1 MIKNPEDIIIDCI
14 IPARGGSKGVPR
26 KNVKI
31 LSGHPLLTYSIAT
44 SKLSKYIR
52 NTIVT
57 TDCQEIANIALE
69 YGADVPY
76 LRPAEISGD
85 NATDLEFFKYHIQYL
100 REKNL
105 EIPDL
110 LIHLRPT
117 TPLRETD
124 IINDAINS
132 FLQDEEATALRSVIY
147 THLTPYKIF
156 KKVGNYMKPFL
167 KSDLA
172 KEFYNLP
179 RQAFED
185 AYIPNGYI
193 DVVRTDIFADTDI
206 LHGDNIY
213 MYITDNVADIDTIE
227 EFHFAEEIV
236 HQQRFSDILE
246 YLKRVKDNQ

>member
-1 MIKNPEDIIIDCI
+1 MKIAV

-31 LSGHPLLTYSIAT
+31 LSGHPLLAYSIAT

-52 NTIVT
+52 KTIVT
-57 TDCQEIANIALE
+57 TDCQEIADIAAE

-76 LRPAEISGD
+76 LRPKDISGD
-85 NATDLEFFKYHIQYL
+85 NATDIEFFQYHLNYL
-100 REKNL
+100 KRNNL

-110 LIHLRPT
+110 LVHLRPT
-117 TPLRETD
+117 TPLRETELV
-124 IINDAINS
+124 NNAIS
-132 FLQDEEATALRSVIY
+132 LFIKDTDATALRSAFF

-156 KKVGNYMKPFL
+156 KKDGNYMRPFL

-193 DVVRTDIFADTDI
+193 DLVKTEIFSDGDI

-213 MYITDNVADIDTIE
+213 LYETDHVADIDTIE

-236 HQQRFSDILE
+236 HQNRFSDILE
-246 YLKRVKDNQ
+246 YLNNVKG